1 VWCHNPEGLS
11 EKPVKLYTKKKCIGC
26 QSCVEVCPQQNLVLT
41 ADGIQDLGNCIACGK
56 CTDECPTLALEM
68 AGKEWTMEELMKVVE
83 KERAVMEESG
93 GGVTVCGGEPM
104 MHTDYLCDLLDEL
117 GRRSIHRTVDTT
129 LFCSS
134 ENVRKVAEKCEL
146 FLVDLKVMDSEVHKK
161 YTGVRNE
168 QILQNIQLLSE
179 LGKKF
184 WIRIPLIVGVNADE
198 ENLAASAQF
207 LAKLPTKPEMVN
219 LLIYHDVGKGKHARM
234 GSAYNPADYQ
244 MEPPSEEVQQQ
255 ALCIMQQHGLNA
267 KIGG

>member
-1 VWCHNPEGLS
+1 
-11 EKPVKLYTKKKCIGC
+11 
-26 QSCVEVCPQQNLVLT
+26 
-41 ADGIQDLGNCIACGK
+41 
-56 CTDECPTLALEM
+56 
-68 AGKEWTMEELMKVVE
+68 MEELMKVVE

-198 ENLAASAQF
+198 KNLAASAQF

-255 ALCIMQQHGLNA
+255 ALCIMQQHRLNA